1 MLKTLLKAPING
13 RICRVGH
20 RSILARHAKTRQ
32 QSQNLFDCLT
42 AIDERTPEPADLPDA
57 GAPVFIL
64 SAGWRSGSTLLQ
76 RLVCSAQER
85 VMWGEPYGETGLLE
99 YLNEP
104 LKRINQQLPQPSYF
118 IDKLDQNTPM
128 SQQWIANLYPSLD
141 DLRLAYRA
149 FYDRL
154 FVTPAND
161 NGYENWGLKEVRLD
175 AGHAVVLRWLYPD
188 CKIILLVRNPIDAWR
203 SYAEF
208 KRWYHIRPEKP
219 VFNVNRFCDHW
230 ENLAT
235 SFHDHQQQLGALLV
249 RYEDI
254 LGDDQ
259 AMERIS
265 SYLDI
270 PIDASVLQKKIR
282 SGDSSAGCYGVVPG
296 ENRVLRRR
304 LRATAGKFG
313 YQL

>member
-1 MLKTLLKAPING
+1 MLKTFLKAPVNW

-20 RSILARHAKTRQ
+20 RSILARHEQTRQ
-32 QSQNLFDCLT
+32 QSQNLFDCLA
-42 AIDERTPEPADLPDA
+42 AIDARSPQKAQLPDA

-76 RLVCSAQER
+76 RLVCSAHQR
-85 VMWGEPYGETGLLE
+85 AMWGEPYGDTGLLE

-118 IDKLDQNTPM
+118 IDKLDQDVPM
-128 SQQWIANLYPSLD
+128 SQQWIANLYPSLH

-154 FVTPAND
+154 FVTPANE
-161 NGYENWGLKEVRLD
+161 NGYQDWGLKEVRLD
-175 AGHAVVLRWLYPD
+175 AQHAAVLRWLYPD

-208 KRWYHIRPEKP
+208 KRWYHIRPNKP

-230 ENLAT
+230 ERLAA
-235 SFHDHQQQLGALLV
+235 SFFENQEKLGALLV

-254 LGDDQ
+254 LGNDQ
-259 AMERIS
+259 EIERIS
-265 SYLDI
+265 SYLNV

-282 SGDSSAGCYGVVPG
+282 SGDENAGGYGVVPG
-296 ENRVLRRR
+296 ENRLLRRR
-304 LRATAGKFG
+304 LRKTAGKFG